1 MHTELHTWYWK
12 NKRPL
17 PWRNSTPWGVVVSE
31 FMLQQTPV
39 NRVLPVW
46 EVWMKKWPTP
56 KHLAKAKKS
65 DVIKY
70 WGRLGYPRRALR
82 LHETSKIITTKYRGS
97 IPKTLPEL
105 RELPGVGE
113 YTAAAIYSFAY
124 GKRAL
129 VLDTNIRRV
138 FARAIYGKE
147 YASLTLN
154 NKERTKREKLIPR
167 EASLW
172 AAATMELGA
181 TICTA
186 RSPQCEI
193 CPIAQSCVWRFKGY
207 PKSRAPKRK
216 TQEWHGT
223 DRQCRGTILNYLRE
237 KDRGTRSQFEKLW
250 SDKKQLE
257 KALKSLETDGLIE
270 RRAKSFTL
278 AS

>member
-65 DVIKY
+65 DIIKY

-138 FARAIYGKE
+138 FARAIDGKE

-216 TQEWHGT
+216 TQAWHGT

>member
-12 NKRPL
+12 NRRPL

-138 FARAIYGKE
+138 FARAIDGKE

-216 TQEWHGT
+216 TQAWHGT

>member
-65 DVIKY
+65 DIIKY

-138 FARAIYGKE
+138 FARAIDGKE

-172 AAATMELGA
+172 ASNDGTWSNNLHCSISTMRNLSNR
-181 TICTA
+181 TVMC
-186 RSPQCEI
+186 
-193 CPIAQSCVWRFKGY
+193 
-207 PKSRAPKRK
+207 
-216 TQEWHGT
+216 
-223 DRQCRGTILNYLRE
+223 
-237 KDRGTRSQFEKLW
+237 
-250 SDKKQLE
+250 
-257 KALKSLETDGLIE
+257 
-270 RRAKSFTL
+270 L
-278 AS
+278 AI

>member
-1 MHTELHTWYWK
+1 MYTELHTWYWK

-65 DVIKY
+65 DIIKY

-138 FARAIYGKE
+138 FARAIDGKE

-216 TQEWHGT
+216 TQAWHGT

>member
-46 EVWMKKWPTP
+46 EAWMKKWPTP

-82 LHETSKIITTKYRGS
+82 LHETSKIITAKYRGS

-138 FARAIYGKE
+138 FARAIDGKE

>member
-138 FARAIYGKE
+138 FARAIDGKE

>member
-82 LHETSKIITTKYRGS
+82 LHETSKIITTKYGGS

-138 FARAIYGKE
+138 LARAIDGKE

-154 NKERTKREKLIPR
+154 NKERAKREKLIPR

-250 SDKKQLE
+250 SDKKQVE

>member
-1 MHTELHTWYWK
+1 
-12 NKRPL
+12 
-17 PWRNSTPWGVVVSE
+17 
-31 FMLQQTPV
+31 
-39 NRVLPVW
+39 
-46 EVWMKKWPTP
+46 MKKWPTP

-138 FARAIYGKE
+138 FARAIDGKE

-216 TQEWHGT
+216 TQAWHGT

>member
-65 DVIKY
+65 DVIKC

-82 LHETSKIITTKYRGS
+82 LHESSKIITTKYRGS

-138 FARAIYGKE
+138 FARAIDGKE

-250 SDKKQLE
+250 SDKKQVE

>member
-138 FARAIYGKE
+138 FARAIDGKE

-154 NKERTKREKLIPR
+154 KKERTKREKLIPR

-250 SDKKQLE
+250 SDKKQVE

>member
-46 EVWMKKWPTP
+46 EAWMKKWPTP

-97 IPKTLPEL
+97 IPKNLPEL

-138 FARAIYGKE
+138 FARAIDGKE

-216 TQEWHGT
+216 TQDWHGT

>member
-138 FARAIYGKE
+138 FARAIDGKE

-216 TQEWHGT
+216 TQAWHGT

>member
-46 EVWMKKWPTP
+46 EAWMKKWPTP

-138 FARAIYGKE
+138 FARAIDGKE

-216 TQEWHGT
+216 TQAWHGT

-250 SDKKQLE
+250 SDKKQVE

>member
-46 EVWMKKWPTP
+46 EAWMKKWPTP

-138 FARAIYGKE
+138 FARAIDGKE

-223 DRQCRGTILNYLRE
+223 DSQCRGTILNYLRE

-250 SDKKQLE
+250 SDKKQVE

-270 RRAKSFTL
+270 RQAKSFTL

>member
-65 DVIKY
+65 DIIKY

-138 FARAIYGKE
+138 FARAIDGKE

-270 RRAKSFTL
+270 RQAKSFTL

>member
-1 MHTELHTWYWK
+1 MHSELHTWYWK

-17 PWRNSTPWGVVVSE
+17 PWRKSSPWGVVVSE

-46 EVWMKKWPTP
+46 EAWMKKWPTP
-56 KHLAKAKKS
+56 KDLAKAKKS
-65 DVIKY
+65 EVIKS

-82 LHETSKIITTKYRGS
+82 LYETAKIISEKYQGS
-97 IPKTLPEL
+97 IPKTIVEL

-113 YTAAAIYSFAY
+113 YTAAAIYSFAF

-138 FARAIYGKE
+138 FARAIDGKE
-147 YASLTLN
+147 IAALTLN
-154 NKERTKREKLIPR
+154 NKERRKREKLIPK

-186 RSPQCEI
+186 KSPQCEI
-193 CPIAQSCVWRFKGY
+193 CPISQFCVWRFKGY

-216 TQEWHGT
+216 TQSWHGT

-237 KDRGTRSQFEKLW
+237 KDRGTKSQFEKLW
-250 SDKKQLE
+250 SEKKQLE
-257 KALKSLETDGLIE
+257 KALKSLEIDGLIE
-270 RRAKSFTL
+270 KRGKSFTL

>member
-56 KHLAKAKKS
+56 KHLAKAKKP

-138 FARAIYGKE
+138 FARAIDGKE

>member
-65 DVIKY
+65 DIIKY

-138 FARAIYGKE
+138 FARAIDGKE

>member
-1 MHTELHTWYWK
+1 M
-12 NKRPL
+12 
-17 PWRNSTPWGVVVSE
+17 
-31 FMLQQTPV
+31 
-39 NRVLPVW
+39 
-46 EVWMKKWPTP
+46 
-56 KHLAKAKKS
+56 
-65 DVIKY
+65 
-70 WGRLGYPRRALR
+70 
-82 LHETSKIITTKYRGS
+82 
-97 IPKTLPEL
+97 

-138 FARAIYGKE
+138 FARAIDGKE

-216 TQEWHGT
+216 TQDWHGT

-250 SDKKQLE
+250 SDKKQVE

>member
-46 EVWMKKWPTP
+46 EAWMKKWPTP

-138 FARAIYGKE
+138 FARAIDGKE

-216 TQEWHGT
+216 TQDWHGT

>member
-65 DVIKY
+65 DIIKY

-138 FARAIYGKE
+138 FARAIDGKE

-154 NKERTKREKLIPR
+154 NKERTKREKLMPR

-216 TQEWHGT
+216 TQAWHGT

>member
-1 MHTELHTWYWK
+1 
-12 NKRPL
+12 
-17 PWRNSTPWGVVVSE
+17 
-31 FMLQQTPV
+31 MLQQTPV
-39 NRVLPVW
+39 NRVLPIW

-138 FARAIYGKE
+138 FARAIDGKE

-216 TQEWHGT
+216 TQAWHGT

>member
-65 DVIKY
+65 DIIKY

-138 FARAIYGKE
+138 FARAIDGKE

-216 TQEWHGT
+216 TQAWHGT

-250 SDKKQLE
+250 SDKKQVE

>member
-138 FARAIYGKE
+138 FARAIDGKE

-193 CPIAQSCVWRFKGY
+193 CPIAQLCVWRFKGY
-207 PKSRAPKRK
+207 PNSRAPKRK
-216 TQEWHGT
+216 TQAWHGT

>member
-46 EVWMKKWPTP
+46 EAWMKKWPTP

-65 DVIKY
+65 DVIKH

-138 FARAIYGKE
+138 FARAIDGKE

-154 NKERTKREKLIPR
+154 NKERTKREKLMPR

-216 TQEWHGT
+216 TQAWHGT

>member
-1 MHTELHTWYWK
+1 MHNELHRWYWK

-46 EVWMKKWPTP
+46 ETWMKKWPTP
-56 KHLAKAKKS
+56 KHLASARKS
-65 DVIKY
+65 EVIKA
-70 WGRLGYPRRALR
+70 WGRLGYPRRAIR
-82 LHETSKIITTKYRGS
+82 LHETAKIIMMEHKGS
-97 IPKTLPEL
+97 IPKNLEEL
-105 RELPGVGE
+105 RSLPGIGE
-113 YTAAAIYSFAY
+113 YTAAAIYSFAF

-138 FARAIYGKE
+138 FARAIDGKE
-147 YASLTLN
+147 YATNTLT
-154 NKERTKREKLIPR
+154 NKERMKREKLIPT

-181 TICTA
+181 VICTA
-186 RSPQCEI
+186 RSPRCDI
-193 CPIAQSCVWRFKGY
+193 CPISQSCVWRFKGY
-207 PKSRAPKRK
+207 PKSRAPKKK
-216 TQEWHGT
+216 TQSWHGT
-223 DRQCRGTILNYLRE
+223 DRQCRGAVLQYLRE
-237 KDRGTRSQFEKLW
+237 KDRGSLSQFEKIW

-257 KALKSLETDGLIE
+257 KALKTLEKDGLIQ
-270 RRAKSFTL
+270 RKTRSFTL

>member
-138 FARAIYGKE
+138 FARAIDGKE

-216 TQEWHGT
+216 TQAWHGT

-250 SDKKQLE
+250 SDKKQVE

-270 RRAKSFTL
+270 RRATSFTL

>member
-46 EVWMKKWPTP
+46 EAWMKKWPTP

-138 FARAIYGKE
+138 FARAIDGKE